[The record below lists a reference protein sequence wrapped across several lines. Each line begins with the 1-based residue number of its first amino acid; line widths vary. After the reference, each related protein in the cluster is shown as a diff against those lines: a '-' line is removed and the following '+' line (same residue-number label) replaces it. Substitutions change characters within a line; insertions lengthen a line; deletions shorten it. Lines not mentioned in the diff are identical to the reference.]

1 MIVTLALIASA
12 CGAEV
17 EPDLSGP
24 TVVNARFGGSFTMTS
39 LTVDGETAEVIEPVG
54 FYIDAEFGA
63 LGIDTPC
70 GTLLGSFSFFEDGRA
85 GITIS
90 GRAEQP
96 CSAEAEAEGVN
107 LLAVLGRISQWTETD
122 SGFELRS
129 ATTDALTLVR

>member
-12 CGAEV
+12 CGAEA

-54 FYIDAEFGA
+54 FDIDAEFGA

-90 GRAEQP
+90 GSDQRS
-96 CSAEAEAEGVN
+96 CSAEAEAQEVN
-107 LLAVLGRISQWTETD
+107 LLAVLGRISRWTETD

-129 ATTDALTLVR
+129 TTADTVVLAG